1 MALATV
7 FQKDFEDFSQ
17 TNPLSQ
23 TYQRFGGNRAAVYPE
38 TEEEGRE
45 RRAMTS
51 EYRTTRLQGRKQC
64 IRKAFTAQSAAC
76 PQATAG
82 WSRSQGPAFLQRLP
96 DLKAVTPT
104 GHLRLQGSELCLKT
118 RKGLAMQKSLERKS
132 ETRETGTQTPA

>member
-51 EYRTTRLQGRKQC
+51 EYRTTRLHFSRKKTMHKKSLYC
-64 IRKAFTAQSAAC
+64 SVSSLST
-76 PQATAG
+76 G
-82 WSRSQGPAFLQRLP
+82 NSRVEQKSRARLP
-96 DLKAVTPT
+96 
-104 GHLRLQGSELCLKT
+104 SE
-118 RKGLAMQKSLERKS
+118 AS
-132 ETRETGTQTPA
+132 